1 MLIIV
6 HLYFTSERFTM
17 TLERKDIEKIAR
29 LVRIEVTEDQVD
41 KYKEDLSAILELAE
55 QLAEVNTD
63 GVEPMTSTYDM
74 TLRQREDIVND
85 GGYPEKVLSNATESE
100 EGFFTVPKVVE

>member
-1 MLIIV
+1 MA
-6 HLYFTSERFTM
+6 
-17 TLERKDIEKIAR
+17 LETKDIKKIAK
-29 LVRIEVTEDQVD
+29 LARIEIKEEQLDE
-41 KYKEDLSAILELAE
+41 YKDDLSTILELAE

-74 TLRQREDIVND
+74 VLRQREDVIND
-85 GGYPEKVLSNATESE
+85 GNYPEKVLSNATEAE

>member
-1 MLIIV
+1 MA
-6 HLYFTSERFTM
+6 
-17 TLERKDIEKIAR
+17 LETKDIKKIAK
-29 LVRIEVTEDQVD
+29 LARIEIKEEQLDE
-41 KYKEDLSAILELAE
+41 YKDDLSTILELAE

-74 TLRQREDIVND
+74 ILRQREDVIND
-85 GGYPEKVLSNATESE
+85 GNYPEKVLSNATEAE